1 MIPMNTPASGHIRQ
15 FSSELSTLTRVLDAL
30 LIWLSLQLLC
40 QLYPINSDQADAYQ
54 YLSIISVVLYLLVA
68 NFRSVYR
75 SARLEGYF
83 QIAQKII
90 SAWLIVFFLL
100 IALAFLTKASD
111 IFSRVII
118 TSWLILTPVLLIT
131 ERLVIFLILRLMRA
145 QGSNTRTY
153 IAFGNEENS
162 QLLQRKISQTPWTG
176 LHHANSTESFEALI
190 AQINEK
196 HIDYVFITNA
206 ESNPELTKKAIIGLS
221 NSTASVYIVP
231 QLFLHNTFDAGWVTL
246 GNTPMITVN
255 DHPFYGSHWL
265 LKKLEDTI
273 LGSIIFLLTLPIM
286 LLIAI
291 AIKLDSK
298 GPVLFKQR
306 RYGLNG
312 EVIQVLK
319 FRTMKT
325 LDDGALV
332 VQASKDDPRIT
343 KLGRILRKK
352 SLDELPQFWNV
363 LQGTMS
369 IVGPRPHAVAHNEEY
384 RHLVEGY
391 MLRHK
396 VKPGITGWAQV
407 NGFRGETE
415 TLDKMQSR
423 VEYDLF
429 YINNWS
435 LLMDIKIIFLT
446 IVGSW
451 NNRNAY

>member
-1 MIPMNTPASGHIRQ
+1 MNTPVSGHIRP
-15 FSSELSTLTRVLDAL
+15 FSSELSTLTRILDAL
-30 LIWLSLQLLC
+30 LIWLCLRVLC
-40 QLYPINSDQADAYQ
+40 KLYPIDPAQSNAYQ
-54 YLSIISVVLYLLVA
+54 YLSIISVALYLLVA

-90 SAWLIVFFLL
+90 GSWSIVFFLL
-100 IALAFLTKASD
+100 IARAFLTKSSD

-118 TSWLILTPVLLIT
+118 SGWLILTPVLLIA
-131 ERLVIFLILRLMRA
+131 ERLVIFFILRFMRA
-145 QGSNTRTY
+145 QGSNARTY
-153 IAFGNEENS
+153 IVFGNEENAA
-162 QLLQRKISQTPWTG
+162 LLDRKISQTPWTG
-176 LHHANSTESFEALI
+176 LVHSGTTENYKELI
-190 AQINEK
+190 TQIGEK

-206 ESNPELTKKAIIGLS
+206 ENNSETTRKAIAGLS
-221 NSTASVYIVP
+221 DSTASVYIVP

-265 LKKLEDTI
+265 LKKLEDLI
-273 LGSIIFLLTLPIM
+273 LGSIIFLLTLPLM

-291 AIKLDSK
+291 AIKLGSK

-312 EVIQVLK
+312 EVIHVLK

-325 LDDGALV
+325 LDDGAVV

-343 KLGRILRKK
+343 SLGRFLRKT

-363 LQGTMS
+363 LQGSMS
-369 IVGPRPHAVAHNEEY
+369 IVGPRPHAIAHNEEY
-384 RHLVEGY
+384 RQLIEGY

-429 YINNWS
+429 YINNWT
-435 LLMDIKIIFLT
+435 LTFDLKIIGLT
-446 IVGSW
+446 ILKGFINKS
-451 NNRNAY
+451 AY

>member
-1 MIPMNTPASGHIRQ
+1 MNTPASGHIRQ
-15 FSSELSTLTRVLDAL
+15 FSSELSVLTQILDAL
-30 LIWLSLQLLC
+30 LIWLSLKVLSH
-40 QLYPINSDQADAYQ
+40 LYSLETAQSDAYQ
-54 YLSIISVVLYLLVA
+54 YLSIVSVALYLLVA
-68 NFRSVYR
+68 NVRSVYR

-90 SAWLIVFFLL
+90 SSWLIVFFLL
-100 IALAFLTKASD
+100 IALAFLSKSSN
-111 IFSRVII
+111 IFSRVVI
-118 TSWLILTPVLLIT
+118 TSWLFLTPILLIA
-131 ERLVIFLILRLMRA
+131 ERLIVLFLLRLMRS
-145 QGSNTRTY
+145 QGSNSRTY
-153 IAFGNEENS
+153 IIFGNQENS
-162 QLLQRKISQTPWTG
+162 ALLQRKISQTPWTG
-176 LHHANSTESFEALI
+176 LLHANTTENYEDLI
-190 AQINEK
+190 SQVGEK
-196 HIDYVFITNA
+196 HIDYVFIANA
-206 ESNPELTKKAIIGLS
+206 ENNPDMTHRAIAGLS
-221 NSTASVYIVP
+221 DSTASVYIVP

-265 LKKLEDTI
+265 LKKLEDII
-273 LGSIIFLLTLPIM
+273 LGSIIFLLTLPLMI
-286 LLIAI
+286 LIAI
-291 AIKLDSK
+291 AIKLGSK
-298 GPVLFKQR
+298 GPILFKQR

-325 LDDGALV
+325 LDDGSVV

-343 KLGRILRKK
+343 TLGRFLRRT

-369 IVGPRPHAVAHNEEY
+369 IVGPRPHAIAHNEEY
-384 RHLVEGY
+384 RQLIEGY

-429 YINNWS
+429 YINHWT
-435 LLMDIKIIFLT
+435 LTLDLKIIGLT
-446 IVGSW
+446 IIKGFINKS
-451 NNRNAY
+451 AY

>member
-1 MIPMNTPASGHIRQ
+1 MNTPISGRIRPFSNELAS
-15 FSSELSTLTRVLDAL
+15 LTRVLDAL
-30 LIWLSLQLLC
+30 LIWLGLKVLC
-40 QLYPINSDQADAYQ
+40 QLYPIDPAQADFYQ
-54 YLSIISVVLYLLVA
+54 YLSFISITLYLLVA

-90 SAWLIVFFLL
+90 SSWFIVVFAL
-100 IALAFLTKASD
+100 IALAFLTKSSN
-111 IFSRVII
+111 IYSRVII
-118 TSWLILTPVLLIT
+118 SSWLILTPALLIA
-131 ERLVIFLILRLMRA
+131 ERIVIFFILRFMRA
-145 QGSNTRTY
+145 QGSNSRTY
-153 IAFGNEENS
+153 IIFGNQENS
-162 QLLQRKISQTPWTG
+162 ELLQRKISQAPWTG
-176 LHHANSTESFEALI
+176 LIHSSTTENYDDLI
-190 AQINEK
+190 TQISDQ

-206 ESNPELTKKAIIGLS
+206 ENNSEQTRKAIAGLS
-221 NSTASVYIVP
+221 DTTASVYIVP

-255 DHPFYGSHWL
+255 DHPFYGSHWI
-265 LKKLEDTI
+265 LKKLEDMF
-273 LGSIIFLLTLPIM
+273 LGSLIFLLILPLM
-286 LLIAI
+286 LLIAFG
-291 AIKLDSK
+291 IKLSSK

-312 EVIQVLK
+312 EVIKVLK
-319 FRTMKT
+319 FRTMRT
-325 LDDGALV
+325 LDDSNVV

-343 KLGRILRKK
+343 KLGRILRKT

-369 IVGPRPHAVAHNEEY
+369 IVGPRPHAIAHNEEY
-384 RHLVEGY
+384 RQLIAGY

-429 YINNWS
+429 YINNWT
-435 LLMDIKIIFLT
+435 LALDLKIIGLT
-446 IVGSW
+446 ILKGFINKS
-451 NNRNAY
+451 AY

>member
-1 MIPMNTPASGHIRQ
+1 MNTPTSGYIRP
-15 FSSELSTLTRVLDAL
+15 FSGELATLTRVLDAL
-30 LIWLSLQLLC
+30 LIWLCLKLLC
-40 QLYPINSDQADAYQ
+40 QLYPINSDHTNAYQ
-54 YLSIISVVLYLLVA
+54 YLSIISVALYLLVA
-68 NFRSVYR
+68 NVRSVYR
-75 SARLEGYF
+75 SARLEGYL

-90 SAWLIVFFLL
+90 SAWFIVFFLL
-100 IALAFLTKASD
+100 IAIAFLTKSSD

-118 TSWLILTPVLLIT
+118 TSWLILTPALLIA
-131 ERLVIFLILRLMRA
+131 ERLVIFVILRFMRA
-145 QGSNTRTY
+145 QGSNARTY
-153 IAFGNEENS
+153 LVFGNAENS
-162 QLLQRKISQTPWTG
+162 DLLQRKISQTPWTG
-176 LHHANSTESFEALI
+176 LVHASTTENYDELTT
-190 AQINEK
+190 QIGDK

-206 ESNPELTKKAIIGLS
+206 ENNPESTRKAIAALS
-221 NSTASVYIVP
+221 DSTASVYIVP

-265 LKKLEDTI
+265 LKKLEDVI
-273 LGSIIFLLTLPIM
+273 LGSLIFLLTLPLM

-291 AIKLDSK
+291 AIKFDSK
-298 GPVLFKQR
+298 GPILFRQR

-319 FRTMKT
+319 FRTMTT
-325 LDDGALV
+325 LDDSTLV

-343 KLGRILRKK
+343 KLGRILRKT

-369 IVGPRPHAVAHNEEY
+369 IVGPRPHAIAHNEEY
-384 RHLVEGY
+384 RQLIEGY

-429 YINNWS
+429 YINNWTLS
-435 LLMDIKIIFLT
+435 LDLKIIGLT
-446 IVGSW
+446 IFKGFI
-451 NNRNAY
+451 NQRAY

>member
-1 MIPMNTPASGHIRQ
+1 MNTPTSGFIRP
-15 FSSELSTLTRVLDAL
+15 FSSELATLTRVLDAL
-30 LIWLSLQLLC
+30 LIWLCLKLLC
-40 QLYPINSDQADAYQ
+40 QLYPINSDYANAYQ
-54 YLSIISVVLYLLVA
+54 YLSIISVALYLLVA
-68 NFRSVYR
+68 NVRSVYR

-83 QIAQKII
+83 QIAQKIVG
-90 SAWLIVFFLL
+90 AWFIVFFLL
-100 IALAFLTKASD
+100 IAIAFLTKSSD

-118 TSWLILTPVLLIT
+118 TSWLILTPALLIT
-131 ERLVIFLILRLMRA
+131 ERLVIFVILRFMRA
-145 QGSNTRTY
+145 QGSNARTY
-153 IAFGNEENS
+153 LVFGNAENS
-162 QLLQRKISQTPWTG
+162 DLLQRKISQTPWTG
-176 LHHANSTESFEALI
+176 LVYASTTENYDELVT
-190 AQINEK
+190 QISDK

-206 ESNPELTKKAIIGLS
+206 ENNPESTRKTIAALS
-221 NSTASVYIVP
+221 DSTASVYIVP

-265 LKKLEDTI
+265 LKKLEDVI
-273 LGSIIFLLTLPIM
+273 LGSLIFLLTLPLM

-298 GPVLFKQR
+298 GPILFRQR

-319 FRTMKT
+319 FRTMTT
-325 LDDGALV
+325 LDDSTLV

-343 KLGRILRKK
+343 KLGRILRKT

-369 IVGPRPHAVAHNEEY
+369 IVGPRPHAIAHNEEY
-384 RHLVEGY
+384 RQLIEGY

-429 YINNWS
+429 YINNWTLS
-435 LLMDIKIIFLT
+435 LDLKIIGLT
-446 IVGSW
+446 ILKGFINQS
-451 NNRNAY
+451 AY